1 VVLRTILLASVA
13 FAAGCTSVTAPKDVA
28 GIARPDQPP
37 TASVT
42 QFEQPLQCMDRLFA
56 DYGVSDVTISVSGVP
71 DYTGKAFVGS
81 DFWLQTAIT
90 KMSQRSRAFKVTD
103 YNPNELQPEQGLWNL
118 SDKAGFYIPAYYIR
132 GAISGFADNIA
143 DNRANLGIGSG
154 TESAAIGSSVSYSAV
169 SVDLNIGNLVQRTL
183 INRAHAG
190 NEVVLESRASGAQL
204 GGVVSKF
211 GANVEIIAAR
221 RDGVPHA
228 VRALVELGAI
238 EIMGRLTATPYWEC
252 LGGSFADPAATR
264 AREDVFH
271 DMSDPERRA
280 FVQRRLSVLGY
291 FDQPVD
297 GEASAEL
304 TAGIDAYRKDRG
316 MPPGGLDLALYARMT
331 DWKADQAAGRAR
343 TQEISQPAV
352 LPLPSQPD
360 PKAKPLDFDLVLLR
374 PDPRPG
380 APVSLSL
387 RANQSAFAYCY
398 IQEAGGGISRIF
410 PNRWQ
415 PDPLVKDG
423 AETTVPGAP
432 GSFNLVLP
440 ASGVSETVSCFA
452 SNVELGGGLPG
463 DMQVNDLKPL
473 PLRSLSDLTQV
484 YKNSAAKIS
493 GALVEK
499 QATLSPR

>member
-1 VVLRTILLASVA
+1 LKTVLFASAALLAGCSSVA
-13 FAAGCTSVTAPKDVA
+13 APKDVA
-28 GIARPDQPP
+28 AIARPDQPP

-42 QFEQPLQCMDRLFA
+42 QFEQPLQCMDRMLA

-103 YNPNELQPEQGLWNL
+103 YNPNDLQPEQGLWNL
-118 SDKAGFYIPAYYIR
+118 SDKEGFYIPAYYIR
-132 GAISGFADNIA
+132 GAISGFADNVA
-143 DNRANLGIGSG
+143 DNRASLGVGSG
-154 TESAAIGSSVSYSAV
+154 TESAAIGGGVSYSTV

-204 GGVVSKF
+204 GGVLSKF

-252 LGGSFADPAATR
+252 LGASVADPAVVR
-264 AREDVFH
+264 AREDVFS
-271 DMSDPERRA
+271 DMSDAERRA

-291 FDQPVD
+291 FGQPVT
-297 GEASAEL
+297 GEASPEL
-304 TAGIDAYRKDRG
+304 TAGINTYRRARG
-316 MPPGGLDLALYARMT
+316 MAAGGLDLALYARMT
-331 DWKADQAAGRAR
+331 DWKADAKPQQAAAE
-343 TQEISQPAV
+343 TSKPAV

-398 IQEAGGGISRIF
+398 IQEASGGISRIF

-415 PDPLVKDG
+415 PDPLVKGGSDV
-423 AETTVPGAP
+423 TVPGA

-440 ASGVSETVSCFA
+440 ASGVAETVACFA
-452 SNVELGGGLPG
+452 SNVELGGRLPG
-463 DMQVNDLKPL
+463 EMQVGDLSPL
-473 PLRSLSDLTQV
+473 PLRSLSDLRQV
-484 YKNSAAKIS
+484 YRNSAAKIS
-493 GALVEK
+493 GAVIEK
-499 QATLSPR
+499 QATLSPK